1 MRSPLSSNRHPS
13 LTSNRSSVVCRDS
26 PCASPRCLQA
36 AQVVGM
42 KRELLQRGR
51 AMAAAAAVAERL
63 ILSHARGRWRDRHRP
78 HGGLRAACMQH
89 AAEGQQRCRF
99 GLQPSLPALE
109 LGSWAQLSSQD
120 SLEQQRRLQGALVRV
135 AARDR
140 RIDAVRSAR
149 KKSRVRDGSV

>member
-1 MRSPLSSNRHPS
+1 MVE
-13 LTSNRSSVVCRDS
+13 T
-26 PCASPRCLQA
+26 
-36 AQVVGM
+36 

-51 AMAAAAAVAERL
+51 TVAAAAAVGERP
-63 ILSHARGRWRDRHRP
+63 ILSHICGRQRDRHRP
-78 HGGLRAACMQH
+78 QRGLREACVQH

-149 KKSRVRDGSV
+149 KKSRIRDGSV